1 MGFRISKRGHLP
13 AWFNLKRYECTSIF
27 SLHQWTHELEE
38 RGRLLSWSKSDD
50 LVFEEGD
57 LLKRFD
63 TILKNLGKNKFD
75 SMVIQGEPKNID
87 DEYFNV
93 GSSSVSPLNYV
104 LARTLMQDVKKK
116 EQLDKIVKK
125 SLFSSLYDLGNEA
138 TKPIENHLD
147 DGFEMSHVI
156 VNMMAPD
163 EFILEDFKR
172 WLSFQRRYSGFTS
185 RIKKIEK
192 KDFDDWSEKK
202 VLAYIDL
209 MIWQNLTSTVFTQQQ
224 IGEALFPNEIGVSLG
239 ERIRKTIKPLAEEL
253 LEKRMLENLISQS
266 IGTDR
271 VELGAE

>member
-1 MGFRISKRGHLP
+1 
-13 AWFNLKRYECTSIF
+13 
-27 SLHQWTHELEE
+27 
-38 RGRLLSWSKSDD
+38 
-50 LVFEEGD
+50 
-57 LLKRFD
+57 
-63 TILKNLGKNKFD
+63 
-75 SMVIQGEPKNID
+75 MVIQGEPKNID